1 MSVAEPGSINE
12 RLRRLPQVDSVLA
25 ALAADPRAADCRHDV
40 LARLVRDEL
49 GRLRD
54 NMLSGEPAESDSLLA
69 PESVA
74 EAVAQRL
81 AGAVASV
88 LKPVINATGV
98 LLHTN
103 LGRAVLGERAQQAV
117 AAVAAAYSNLEL
129 DLDSGKRTRRD
140 VTLEPLL
147 QVLTGCEAATVVNN
161 NAAAV
166 FLALHAL
173 AAPLPDGTVREVITS
188 RGELVEIGGSYR
200 VPDVVRASGALLRE
214 VGTTNRTR
222 LSDYE
227 KAITG
232 RTALLLKT
240 HTSNYRISGFT
251 EETPVS
257 QLVELGRR
265 SGLPVLVDLGS
276 GYIVPQG
283 GPRLDEPDVLSTLA
297 DGPDLVCFSGD
308 KLLGGPQAGIVLG
321 RRELIARL
329 RADSLWRAV
338 RVDKFT
344 VAALGATLATQMLK
358 TAPQDRPSTRFLP
371 PVEQMREAAQALA
384 AKLAQAKPL
393 WRFSVLEGEGSYG
406 GGSLPTQAVPSVL
419 VAIEPPRL
427 SPDRLDWLLRTG
439 EPAVVGYAHKG
450 VYVLN
455 ILTLLPGD
463 SERIAARVAELP
475 DE

>member
-1 MSVAEPGSINE
+1 VSIAEPSSLNE

-25 ALAADPRAADCRHDV
+25 ALATDPRAADYRHDV

-54 NMLSGEPAESDSLLA
+54 NLLSGEPASHDSLLT
-69 PESVA
+69 PQHVA
-74 EAVAQRL
+74 DAVALRL

-88 LKPVINATGV
+88 LKPVVNATGV

-103 LGRAVLGERAQQAV
+103 LGRAVLDVRAQQAV
-117 AAVAAAYSNLEL
+117 AAVAGAYSNLEL

-147 QVLTGCEAATVVNN
+147 KVLTGCEAATVVNN

-173 AAPLPDGTVREVITS
+173 AAPLPDGSVREVITS

-200 VPDVVRASGALLRE
+200 VPDVVRASGAVLRE

-227 KAITG
+227 KAISG
-232 RTALLLKT
+232 RTAVLLKT

-251 EETPVS
+251 EETPLD

-265 SGLPVLVDLGS
+265 SGVPVLVDLGS
-276 GYIVPQG
+276 GYIAAES

-321 RRELIARL
+321 RRELIVKL
-329 RADSLWRAV
+329 RSDALWRAV

-344 VAALGATLATQMLK
+344 VAALGATLAAQLLG
-358 TAPQDRPSTRFLP
+358 TAPQDKPGTRYLP
-371 PVEQMREAAQALA
+371 PAEELQALA
-384 AKLAQAKPL
+384 TALAARLTQAKPL
-393 WRFSVLEGEGSYG
+393 WRFAALAGEGSYG
-406 GGSLPTQAVPSVL
+406 GGSLPTQEVPSVL
-419 VAIEPPRL
+419 VSIEAPRL
-427 SPDRLDWLLRTG
+427 SPDRLDWLLRNG

-450 VYVLN
+450 VFMLN
-455 ILTLLPGD
+455 MLTLLPGD
-463 SERIAARVAELP
+463 SERIARRVAELP